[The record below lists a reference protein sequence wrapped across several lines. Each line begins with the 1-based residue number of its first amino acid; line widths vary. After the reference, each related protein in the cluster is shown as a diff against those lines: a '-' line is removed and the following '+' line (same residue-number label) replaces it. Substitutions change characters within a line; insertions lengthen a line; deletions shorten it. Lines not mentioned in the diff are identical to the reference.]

1 MAHPPLL
8 GEQALSRVDTTART
22 LSWIIAGLV
31 VVFLLAPLFITVL
44 VSFTSSSI
52 YTLPPP
58 EWSLRW
64 YEGLARKSGLTDA
77 VWLSV
82 NLALASTFVSLVLGT
97 AAAVAVVRGS
107 FPGRESIAT
116 FVVSPLMMPGLV
128 VGVALLQFF
137 RGVGL
142 RDAYVSLLLGHVIV
156 TLPFIMRTLLAA
168 LESFDFSLID
178 AARTLGCSPVEATVK
193 VLAPSLAPAF
203 LTGGLFAFLA
213 SIDNYP
219 ISIFLTDARNKTLP
233 IKMLQYLEEQPD
245 PTLAAIST
253 GLIVLALIALVIGS
267 RTVGLNRM
275 IQT

>member
-1 MAHPPLL
+1 M
-8 GEQALSRVDTTART
+8 SRVDTTART

-31 VVFLLAPLFITVL
+31 VAFLLAPLLITVL

-64 YEGLARKSGLTDA
+64 YEGLTRKSGLTDA

-178 AARTLGCSPVEATVK
+178 AARTLGCSPVEATIK